1 MASKEKSIKPTIL
14 CVDDEIAVLE
24 GLQLN
29 LRRAGTVHTATSG
42 KEGLERISN
51 SEKPFAI
58 IISDMRMPEMNGAE
72 FLQHARQISPNSVRI
87 LLTGQTEIES
97 AISAVNDGG
106 IFCYL
111 QKPCP
116 KEKLLEIIEESTKE
130 FQLREE
136 EREILEQT
144 LWSSVSVM
152 SEILGVVNEAAF
164 GHAELMR
171 VVVLHLAKSLA
182 LENVYEFELAA
193 MLSQLGCMGM
203 PSESIEKIHTPSQMT
218 REEQEAYRQHPK
230 IGQELLEKIPRLED
244 VALMIGNQFRKFPPV
259 ELDQPVYLENRRV
272 LGAKMLRIAVD
283 VSRWL
288 ASGKTLPEIQD
299 RIDGR
304 PQNYDT
310 RLIEALRSLKLPKPK
325 KVLQMLNVDEIGV
338 GMELAAVVETITG
351 TRVFLPGKIV
361 TPLAIERLIRFHQGV
376 GIKEP
381 LRVLAPPPKASPKL
395 IQT

>member
-1 MASKEKSIKPTIL
+1 MASKEQSAKPDIL

-24 GLQLN
+24 GLKLN

-42 KEGLERISN
+42 KEALEHMTQ

-116 KEKLLEIIEESTKE
+116 KEKLLEVIEESTEE
-130 FQLREE
+130 FQHREE
-136 EREILEQT
+136 ERAILEET
-144 LWSSVSVM
+144 LWSCVSVM
-152 SEILGVVNEAAF
+152 SEILGVVNQAAF
-164 GHAELMR
+164 GHAELIR
-171 VVVLHLAKSLA
+171 VVVVHLAKTLA

-193 MLSQLGCMGM
+193 MLSQLGCMGL
-203 PSESIEKIHTPSQMT
+203 SSKSIEKLHTPSHMT
-218 REEQEAYRQHPK
+218 SAEKEAYRQHPRV
-230 IGQELLEKIPRLED
+230 GQELLEKVPRLED
-244 VALMIGNQFRKFPPV
+244 VALMIGNQLRKFPPV
-259 ELDQPVYLENRRV
+259 ALDQPVYLENRRV

-288 ASGKTLPEIQD
+288 ASGKNLPEILD
-299 RIDGR
+299 RIDDR
-304 PQNYDT
+304 PQNYDP
-310 RLIEALRSLKLPKPK
+310 RLIEALRSLKISKPK
-325 KVLQMLNVDEIGV
+325 KVLQMLKVDEIAA
-338 GMELAAVVETITG
+338 GMELAAIVETVTG
-351 TRVFLPGKIV
+351 TRVFLPGKVV
-361 TPLAIERLIRFHQGV
+361 TPLVLERLVRFHKGL

-381 LRVLAPPPKASPKL
+381 IRVLAPPPKSSSN
-395 IQT
+395 